1 MWKAGIAGALALAT
15 IGSSLSLAGESRA
28 RHEFRPAARTGV
40 VLTNAQIARIK
51 TVLKLTRAQE
61 QYWPPVAAALRD
73 LRHQGDGMNGSPE
86 VRQVSTTTAS
96 IDSSTLRRLSAA
108 AMPLI
113 MSLGADQKRDAM
125 VLARTM

>member
-61 QYWPPVAAALRD
+61 QYWPPVAAALP
-73 LRHQGDGMNGSPE
+73 DGGFALAWIGE
-86 VRQVSTTTAS
+86 RQSATILTLQPGVTA
-96 IDSSTLRRLSAA
+96 RRSAA
-108 AMPLI
+108 
-113 MSLGADQKRDAM
+113 S
-125 VLARTM
+125 